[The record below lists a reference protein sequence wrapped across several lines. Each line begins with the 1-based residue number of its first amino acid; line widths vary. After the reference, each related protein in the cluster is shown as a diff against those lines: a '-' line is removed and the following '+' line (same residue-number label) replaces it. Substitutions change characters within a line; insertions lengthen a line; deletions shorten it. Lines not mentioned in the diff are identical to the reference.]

1 MKTPYLTNPEGIFNK
16 DLLETIDINEL
27 QNLVIQDRHR
37 LEERISSQSPTTSIF
52 VEITHLAA
60 EAEAANELSIKSQK
74 FQEAS
79 NLAFKLAQ
87 QYQEN
92 DLNTVFELLK
102 NYSYLLRV
110 NKNFSLALYYLNL
123 AKEAKSNNN
132 KATQYKNY
140 TEAFKLLTEVVT
152 NYWRL
157 CPTYVRWML
166 DFSAN
171 KLLVDQELG
180 QKKVLSEIKF
190 RFQMLL
196 PSIKSCQNLV
206 TNYKKAKREYIRS
219 VLMKV
224 EIYPDLYS
232 PLAENINSI
241 KEYGLTLND
250 LLSVSKY
257 AYRVHNEFPQL
268 QAVFYEAIEET
279 IQMMKM
285 GVDISDPLVI
295 TPVGWIAQKY
305 PEISEYCNRILT
317 ELVEKQFSNP
327 LLGIE
332 DQTMTGEF

>member
-1 MKTPYLTNPEGIFNK
+1 MKTPYLTNPEGVFNK

-27 QNLVIQDRHR
+27 QNLVIETRHR
-37 LEERISSQSPTTSIF
+37 LEERISSQSPATSMF
-52 VEITHLAA
+52 VQITHLAA
-60 EAEAANELSIKSQK
+60 EAEAANDLSIKSYK

-87 QYQEN
+87 EYQEN
-92 DLNTVFELLK
+92 NLNTVFELLK

-110 NKNFSLALYYLNL
+110 NKSFSLTLYYLDL
-123 AKEAKSNNN
+123 AKEAKSNNH

-157 CPTYVRWML
+157 YPTYVRWML
-166 DFSAN
+166 KLSAN
-171 KLLVDQELG
+171 QLLVDEALG

-190 RFQMLL
+190 WFQMLL
-196 PSIKSCQNLV
+196 PSIKSCKNLV
-206 TNYKKAKREYIRS
+206 ANYRKAKREYIRS
-219 VLMKV
+219 VLINV
-224 EIYPDLYS
+224 EAYPDLDIF
-232 PLAENINSI
+232 LTEENINSI
-241 KEYGLTLND
+241 KEHGLTLND
-250 LLSVSKY
+250 VLSVHKY
-257 AYRVHNEFPQL
+257 AYRDTKFPQL
-268 QAVFYEAIEET
+268 QAVLYEAIEET

-305 PEISEYCNRILT
+305 PEISEYCNQILT

-327 LLGIE
+327 LLEIE

>member
-1 MKTPYLTNPEGIFNK
+1 MKTPYLTNPEGVFNK

-27 QNLVIQDRHR
+27 QNLVIQTRHR
-37 LEERISSQSPTTSIF
+37 LEERISSQSPATSMF

-60 EAEAANELSIKSQK
+60 EAEAANELSIKSHK

-87 QYQEN
+87 EYQEN
-92 DLNTVFELLK
+92 NLNTIFELLK
-102 NYSYLLRV
+102 NYSYLLQI
-110 NKNFSLALYYLNL
+110 NKKFSLALYYLNL
-123 AKEAKSNNN
+123 AKEAKTNNN

-166 DFSAN
+166 DISAN

-180 QKKVLSEIKF
+180 QKKVLSEMKF
-190 RFQMLL
+190 WFQMLL
-196 PSIKSCQNLV
+196 PSIKSCKNLV
-206 TNYKKAKREYIRS
+206 ANYKKAKREYIRS

-241 KEYGLTLND
+241 KEHGLTLND
-250 LLSVSKY
+250 VLSAHKY
-257 AYRVHNEFPQL
+257 AYRDTKFPQL
-268 QAVFYEAIEET
+268 QAVLYEAIEET

-285 GVDISDPLVI
+285 GVDISDSLVI

-305 PEISEYCNRILT
+305 PEISEYCNQILT

-327 LLGIE
+327 LLEIE

>member
-1 MKTPYLTNPEGIFNK
+1 MKTPYLTNPEGVFNK

-27 QNLVIQDRHR
+27 QNLVIQTRHR
-37 LEERISSQSPTTSIF
+37 LEERISSQSSATSMF
-52 VEITHLAA
+52 VQITHLAA
-60 EAEAANELSIKSQK
+60 EAEAANDLLIKSHK

-92 DLNTVFELLK
+92 NLNTVVELLI
-102 NYSYLLRV
+102 NYSYLLQV

-123 AKEAKSNNN
+123 AKEAKTNNN
-132 KATQYKNY
+132 KPTQCKNY
-140 TEAFKLLTEVVT
+140 TEALKLLTEVVT
-152 NYWRL
+152 YYWRL

-166 DFSAN
+166 NCSAN
-171 KLLVDQELG
+171 KLLVDEALG
-180 QKKVLSEIKF
+180 QKKLLSEIKF
-190 RFQMLL
+190 WFQMLL
-196 PSIKSCQNLV
+196 PSIKSCKNLV
-206 TNYKKAKREYIRS
+206 ANYKNAKREYIRS

-224 EIYPDLYS
+224 EAYPDLDF

-241 KEYGLTLND
+241 KEHGLTLND
-250 LLSVSKY
+250 VLSVHKY
-257 AYRVHNEFPQL
+257 AYRDTKFPQL
-268 QAVFYEAIEET
+268 QAVLYEAIEET

-305 PEISEYCNRILT
+305 PEISEYCNQILT

-327 LLGIE
+327 LLEIE

>member
-1 MKTPYLTNPEGIFNK
+1 MKTPYLTNPEGVFNK

-27 QNLVIQDRHR
+27 QNLVIQTRHR
-37 LEERISSQSPTTSIF
+37 LEERISSQSPATSMF
-52 VEITHLAA
+52 VQITHLAD
-60 EAEAANELSIKSQK
+60 EAEAANDLSIKSHK
-74 FQEAS
+74 FQEAT

-92 DLNTVFELLK
+92 NLNTVFELLK
-102 NYSYLLRV
+102 NYSYLLQI

-123 AKEAKSNNN
+123 AKEAKTNNN

-166 DFSAN
+166 DISAN

-180 QKKVLSEIKF
+180 QKKVLSKMKF
-190 RFQMLL
+190 WFQMLL
-196 PSIKSCQNLV
+196 PSIKSCKNLV
-206 TNYKKAKREYIRS
+206 ANYKKAKREYIRS

-224 EIYPDLYS
+224 ETYPDLYLPS
-232 PLAENINSI
+232 AENMNSI
-241 KEYGLTLND
+241 KEHGLTLD
-250 LLSVSKY
+250 DVLSVHKY
-257 AYRVHNEFPQL
+257 AYRDTKFPQL
-268 QAVFYEAIEET
+268 QAVLYEAIEET

-305 PEISEYCNRILT
+305 PEISGYCNQILT

-327 LLGIE
+327 LLEIE

>member
-1 MKTPYLTNPEGIFNK
+1 MKTPYLTNPEGVFNK

-27 QNLVIQDRHR
+27 QKLVIQTRHR
-37 LEERISSQSPTTSIF
+37 LEERISSQSPATSMF
-52 VEITHLAA
+52 VQITHLAA
-60 EAEAANELSIKSQK
+60 EAEAANELSIKSHK

-87 QYQEN
+87 EYQEN
-92 DLNTVFELLK
+92 NLNTVFELLK
-102 NYSYLLRV
+102 NYSYLLQI
-110 NKNFSLALYYLNL
+110 NKKFSLALYYLNL
-123 AKEAKSNNN
+123 AKEAKTNNN

-166 DFSAN
+166 DISAN
-171 KLLVDQELG
+171 KLLVDEELG
-180 QKKVLSEIKF
+180 QKKVLSEMKF
-190 RFQMLL
+190 WFQMLL
-196 PSIKSCQNLV
+196 PSIKSCKNLV
-206 TNYKKAKREYIRS
+206 ANYKKAKREYIRS

-224 EIYPDLYS
+224 ETYPDLYLPS
-232 PLAENINSI
+232 VENINSI
-241 KEYGLTLND
+241 KEYGLTLD
-250 LLSVSKY
+250 DVLSVHKY
-257 AYRVHNEFPQL
+257 AYQDTKFPQL
-268 QAVFYEAIEET
+268 QAVLYEAIEET

-305 PEISEYCNRILT
+305 PEISEYCNQILT

-327 LLGIE
+327 LLEIE

>member
-1 MKTPYLTNPEGIFNK
+1 MKTPYLTNPEGVFNK

-27 QNLVIQDRHR
+27 QNLVIQTRHR
-37 LEERISSQSPTTSIF
+37 LEERISSQSPATSMF
-52 VEITHLAA
+52 VQITHLAA
-60 EAEAANELSIKSQK
+60 EAEAANDLSIKSHK

-87 QYQEN
+87 EYQEN
-92 DLNTVFELLK
+92 NLNTVFELLK
-102 NYSYLLRV
+102 NYSYLLQI

-123 AKEAKSNNN
+123 VKEAKTNNN

-152 NYWRL
+152 YYWRL
-157 CPTYVRWML
+157 CPIYVRWML
-166 DFSAN
+166 DISAN

-180 QKKVLSEIKF
+180 QKKVLSEMKF
-190 RFQMLL
+190 WFQMLL
-196 PSIKSCQNLV
+196 PSIKSCKNLV
-206 TNYKKAKREYIRS
+206 ANYKKAKREYIRS

-241 KEYGLTLND
+241 KEHGLTLND
-250 LLSVSKY
+250 VLSVHKY
-257 AYRVHNEFPQL
+257 AYRDTKFPQL
-268 QAVFYEAIEET
+268 QAVLYEAIEET

-305 PEISEYCNRILT
+305 PEISEYCNQILT

-327 LLGIE
+327 LLEIE